1 MPLVDEM
8 GLGKTIQL
16 IAMIAYL
23 KGMLVPGPYIVVAPL
38 AILPNWVREF
48 EKWLP
53 SLPVVRH
60 HGPRATRDAMLAT
73 TLNLIFENEG
83 DQVLM
88 SAENKQL
95 QLLNDAAFVQPWI
108 SCQTLCGTLIQL
120 KFIIFLHY
128 YFQ

>member
-38 AILPNWVREF
+38 ATLPNWVREF

-60 HGPRATRDAMLAT
+60 HGPRATRDAMLT
-73 TLNLIFENEG
+73 TTINFRQRRTLDFPVIITSHEVAINDEKKLNKLGQFTYLVVDEG
-83 DQVLM
+83 
-88 SAENKQL
+88 
-95 QLLNDAAFVQPWI
+95 
-108 SCQTLCGTLIQL
+108 
-120 KFIIFLHY
+120 
-128 YFQ
+128 